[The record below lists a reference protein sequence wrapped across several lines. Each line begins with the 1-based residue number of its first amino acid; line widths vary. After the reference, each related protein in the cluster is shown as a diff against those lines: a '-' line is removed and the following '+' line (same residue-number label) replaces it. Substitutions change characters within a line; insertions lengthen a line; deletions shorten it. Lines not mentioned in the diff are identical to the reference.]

1 MNGVPTGKS
10 PADSPGQPTF
20 RCFVAVPVPREVQ
33 SVFASFT
40 ERVKRLL
47 PGYRFGAPENLHI
60 TLQFL
65 GQVPRSSVEAMKA
78 ALEAATKERPPFR
91 VSFLEAGAFPDR
103 GAPRIL
109 HIASTGGRTS
119 LASLAGAV
127 RENLR
132 SLGYG
137 DSKPFAAHI
146 TLGREK
152 KSSGGARYGSAWP
165 NRNTP
170 DIRSLWKDSY
180 RQFLEEEGMKPEWDV
195 TEVLL
200 MESILRPGGP
210 PYTPLAASALD
221 GTRVP

>member
-152 KSSGGARYGSAWP
+152 KSSGGALRLRLAQPEHPGHP
-165 NRNTP
+165 FF
-170 DIRSLWKDSY
+170 WKDSY

-210 PYTPLAASALD
+210 LYTPLAASALD